1 MISKNCSTSI
11 CTTRVLCISIFPP
24 WFFYSW
30 FYIFCKIFISKV
42 ALFFYIRRNWKRRDI
57 KASHK
62 DTINT
67 LSRRVNKLMRT
78 RAISNWLITWLTNG
92 IRYSCRIIQSQ
103 CLIVHY
109 KWTALPPGIITLYF
123 STCVV
128 YPCIEFAWM
137 FFAYKEKCASRC
149 VNSQWKHYWF
159 SHARFLPN

>member
-1 MISKNCSTSI
+1 MFFVFQFSRHDFFILDFIFFTKFLLHCFLYSEELKKKKYKSI
-11 CTTRVLCISIFPP
+11 
-24 WFFYSW
+24 
-30 FYIFCKIFISKV
+30 
-42 ALFFYIRRNWKRRDI
+42 AIR
-57 KASHK
+57 
-62 DTINT
+62 INT

-109 KWTALPPGIITLYF
+109 KWTALPPGIIMLYF

-128 YPCIEFAWM
+128 YPYIEFAWM
-137 FFAYKEKCASRC
+137 FLAYKEKCASRC
-149 VNSQWKHYWF
+149 VNLQWKHYWF